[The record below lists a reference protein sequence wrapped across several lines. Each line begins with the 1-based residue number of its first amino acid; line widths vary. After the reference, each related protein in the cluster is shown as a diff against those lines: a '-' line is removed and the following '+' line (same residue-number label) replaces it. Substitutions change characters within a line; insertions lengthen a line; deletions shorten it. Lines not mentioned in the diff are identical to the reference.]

1 MKSVYTGG
9 EKVADFESYDALRV
23 GDGKSAFIYE
33 GNELVYPNP
42 VKDGLV
48 LWYDFSGRT
57 NTDGQRNIAEDLS
70 GNGNH
75 GTLQNFN
82 YTAESGYDKNKLIF
96 DGVDDRFVTEEL
108 DEKVFSMESVFLPN
122 PEISSIDANF
132 NSLNYSRSSGISLAI
147 NAARTSF
154 IINYGV
160 LGRTYVNI
168 YFGKYEET
176 KLILDKGVPVH
187 TVVQIEPDTNIAYLY
202 INGDFF
208 ASKELESE
216 YNPNI
221 NKISGGN

>member
-1 MKSVYTGG
+1 
-9 EKVADFESYDALRV
+9 
-23 GDGKSAFIYE
+23 
-33 GNELVYPNP
+33 
-42 VKDGLV
+42 
-48 LWYDFSGRT
+48 
-57 NTDGQRNIAEDLS
+57 
-70 GNGNH
+70 
-75 GTLQNFN
+75 
-82 YTAESGYDKNKLIF
+82 
-96 DGVDDRFVTEEL
+96 
-108 DEKVFSMESVFLPN
+108 
-122 PEISSIDANF
+122 EISSIDANF

-221 NKISGGN
+221 NKISGGNLSHNITWSNFSKKPLMSGRAYNRPLTPEEIAHNYAIEKERFGIE